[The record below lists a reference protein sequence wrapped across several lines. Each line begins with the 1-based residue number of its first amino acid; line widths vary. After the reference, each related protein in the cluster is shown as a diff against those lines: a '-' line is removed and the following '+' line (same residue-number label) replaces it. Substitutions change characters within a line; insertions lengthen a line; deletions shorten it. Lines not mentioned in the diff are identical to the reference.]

1 MSNVGEVVV
10 RPYTQKEL
18 AVACA
23 AQLPGPL
30 LFPGQVIRCTN
41 ANASEFTYMQAYR
54 IERLYSPARAGVQ
67 LAGVR
72 NDAGEMRTIPSTAWN
87 LGQWEVVK

>member
-10 RPYTQKEL
+10 RPYTQKEF

-23 AQLPGPL
+23 AQLPGPMV
-30 LFPGQVIRCTN
+30 FPGQVVRCTN
-41 ANASEFTYMQAYR
+41 ANASEFTYMQTYR
-54 IERLYSPARAGVQ
+54 IERLYSPAPAGVQ
-67 LAGVR
+67 VAGVR
-72 NDAGEMRTIPSTAWN
+72 DDAGEMRTIPSTAWN

>member
-18 AVACA
+18 DSACA
-23 AQLPGPL
+23 AVLAGPL

-54 IERLYSPARAGVQ
+54 IERMYSPARAGVQ

-72 NDAGEMRTIPSTAWN
+72 NDAGEMRTIPSLAWN
-87 LGQWEVVK
+87 LRQWDVVK